1 MNIDKQIFNTLDVL
15 YDDKKWG
22 KRIDPDEWNANFK
35 VLEEGHNELAE
46 KLNQQVADI
55 DVAIQSATSDGGQ
68 NISVQYGAGTETLQH
83 ALDNIVSDINN
94 RYTKL
99 QSETILSE
107 NTNPLIR
114 DISYNSQTGTFT
126 ITKKDGSVIAID
138 TVIEKVPVKFEL
150 IEENNKTY
158 LKVTN
163 DDGTFTKTDVTSLLN
178 VYNFTESDTVY
189 FVVDGY
195 GVTAKV
201 KPNSIT
207 IDNLSLDA
215 VSMLE
220 GYVIDASNS
229 ASNSATSAAASE
241 KSAANAGTF
250 EQSAKNYSESA
261 QAAKA
266 EAENAKNSASQS
278 AILSSDKAN
287 ISSKQS
293 VLSQSYARGGTGT
306 RNGEDIDNSKY
317 YMEQA
322 KQAAIQASGFDYQ
335 GVWDSSISYIANQLV
350 SYNYTL
356 WCAKQNNINSIPYEG
371 SVDWDIFVGI
381 PSVLDMGT
389 FIDTTLFAHMLNA
402 NAHSNATID
411 ANSVE
416 TTTDKTLEEHEIDEK
431 AHSNII
437 IDGGGN

>member
-178 VYNFTESDTVY
+178 VYNFTESDTV
-189 FVVDGY
+189 
-195 GVTAKV
+195 
-201 KPNSIT
+201 
-207 IDNLSLDA
+207 
-215 VSMLE
+215 
-220 GYVIDASNS
+220 
-229 ASNSATSAAASE
+229 
-241 KSAANAGTF
+241 
-250 EQSAKNYSESA
+250 
-261 QAAKA
+261 
-266 EAENAKNSASQS
+266 
-278 AILSSDKAN
+278 
-287 ISSKQS
+287 
-293 VLSQSYARGGTGT
+293 
-306 RNGEDIDNSKY
+306 
-317 YMEQA
+317 
-322 KQAAIQASGFDYQ
+322 
-335 GVWDSSISYIANQLV
+335 
-350 SYNYTL
+350 
-356 WCAKQNNINSIPYEG
+356 
-371 SVDWDIFVGI
+371 
-381 PSVLDMGT
+381 
-389 FIDTTLFAHMLNA
+389 
-402 NAHSNATID
+402 
-411 ANSVE
+411 
-416 TTTDKTLEEHEIDEK
+416 
-431 AHSNII
+431 
-437 IDGGGN
+437 